1 MSLPRVRPDLEAL
14 GGYHSPQLDVKIRLN
29 TNEAPSAPGPAFTA
43 AVQERLTDIAWHRY
57 PDRQVTALRE
67 GLAAL
72 HGVSP
77 DQIFCAN
84 GSNEVLQTLLLTY
97 GGAGR
102 TVLTFEP
109 TYAMHAHIAKI
120 TGATSVVGERTSTF
134 EVDLDD
140 ASRLIDTHRPS
151 VAFLCSPNNPT
162 GTTETESNI
171 RAMASKMAEV
181 GGLLA
186 VDEAYGQ
193 FAPWSALNMVDN
205 ETPLVVTRTFSKTW
219 AMAGARLGYAV
230 GPVAV
235 IQEFDKVV
243 LPYHLDAAK
252 QATGLVALD
261 FIDDADQRVA
271 EIVEQRGYIAA
282 QLLEMGAE
290 VWPSGANFVLFRVM
304 SGSSPTV
311 EDGQRVWDGLV
322 KRSVLVRN
330 TAGWDRLEGC
340 LRVTVGTPAE
350 NQSFLDA
357 LRDTLDELGAS
368 DAQRG
373 SHT

>member
-368 DAQRG
+368 DAQRD